1 MTKNNY
7 PLTGRTLDRNET
19 KQAREYKEQENELV
33 PGLPHAT
40 SGVSVS
46 CSSVLPKVA
55 HLASPLGLLV
65 QQPTRSEGAADCV
78 SFWRRSS
85 LQTTLS

>member
-40 SGVSVS
+40 WGVSVFCSLSLAKGGSS
-46 CSSVLPKVA
+46 CYALS
-55 HLASPLGLLV
+55 LARAAANEEW
-65 QQPTRSEGAADCV
+65 RSG
-78 SFWRRSS
+78 
-85 LQTTLS
+85 

>member
-40 SGVSVS
+40 WGVGVS
-46 CSSVLPKVA
+46 CSVSPAKDGSSCYALR
-55 HLASPLGLLV
+55 LARAAANEEW
-65 QQPTRSEGAADCV
+65 RSG
-78 SFWRRSS
+78 
-85 LQTTLS
+85 